1 MASYISLTNL
11 IYPVGAYYMSDSST
25 SPASLFGGAWS
36 ALTGR
41 FLYCN
46 NGTGTGGSNTHTL
59 TTSEMP
65 SHNHTVGFDLDVSY
79 SSGSTRYS
87 PHSAGASSA
96 GYRFNSSWTGGVCSQ
111 QYASISDVLLL
122 EENLLTS
129 AGVRRNG

>member
-96 GYRFNSSWTGGVCSQ
+96 GYRFNSSWTGGG
-111 QYASISDVLLL
+111 
-122 EENLLTS
+122 LLTTICQHI
-129 AGVRRNG
+129 RRAIVGGEPLNICWGEA